1 MLTESL
7 KELLCDMTATN
18 QIELVYFLYK
28 IKENIE
34 TYYNFDDDPNFV
46 RNTQINHTNSSSD
59 PATELKTVII
69 PETQQTLLLISDL
82 PITPK

>member
-46 RNTQINHTNSSSD
+46 RITQINHTNSSSD